1 MSRLISNIRRSFLAG
16 DSSLSWV
23 PVIEEMITHC
33 KAVTE
38 SLDETLVWAA
48 LSHFFVVVT
57 DGDSGL
63 EHLRNIGAEHFKPG
77 LTKICLANAPKSSSK
92 YKNNRSSKVN
102 KTFRFIDLFAG
113 IGGFH
118 IAMSENGGRPVFASE
133 WDDGARFTYC
143 RNFGFIPY
151 GDIREF
157 TLDEN
162 GEPLDKKTIR
172 KYVPECDILTAGFPC
187 QPFSLAGVSSRNF
200 HGIEHGLNCATQ
212 GTLFEDVVQI
222 AVATSAKAVM
232 LENVKNLASH
242 DSGRTLPVILSR
254 LRESNFR
261 VFPDAPFDGKV
272 APNWAVQD
280 SSHVSAQRRRRLYFV
295 AIRDEFATKPFVFPD
310 LKKSKNA
317 RVNIGEVI
325 DADDSM
331 TEDEKFK
338 HYGISLR
345 LWNSHKRRDRAHEL
359 KGNGFK
365 SGLMSDLTAKA
376 PTLVARYY
384 KDGKDCLIP
393 RKDDVF
399 GKRRPPRMLTPTECR
414 ILQTFPNW
422 FQLPEA
428 KTPAYKQ
435 LGNSITVKVAERITS
450 SLVRYLSLK

>member
-1 MSRLISNIRRSFLAG
+1 MSLLISNIRRRYESG

-23 PVIEEMITHC
+23 PVIEQMITHC
-33 KAVTE
+33 KLATK

-48 LSHFFVVVT
+48 LTHFFVVVT
-57 DGDSGL
+57 AGDSGI
-63 EHLRNIGAEHFKPG
+63 EHLRNIGVERYRSS
-77 LTKICLANAPKSSSK
+77 LTKICLANAPKSPSRHEKRKSPK
-92 YKNNRSSKVN
+92 SVN
-102 KTFRFIDLFAG
+102 TFRFIDLFAG

-118 IAMSENGGRPVFASE
+118 IAMSENGGRPVFVSE
-133 WDDGARFTYC
+133 WDDGARLTYC
-143 RNFGFIPY
+143 RNFGIVPY
-151 GDIREF
+151 GDLREF
-157 TLDEN
+157 TLSEG
-162 GEPLDKKTIR
+162 GEPLDKEAIR

-187 QPFSLAGVSSRNF
+187 QPFSVAGVSSRNF
-200 HGIEHGLNCATQ
+200 HGIEHGLKCTTQ

-222 AVATSAKAVM
+222 AVATRAKAVL

-242 DSGRTLPVILSR
+242 DSGRTLPVILAR
-254 LRESNFR
+254 LRESKFQI
-261 VFPDAPFDGKV
+261 FPDAPIDGKV
-272 APNWAVQD
+272 PPNWALQD
-280 SSHVSAQRRRRLYFV
+280 SSYVSAQRRRRLYFV
-295 AIRDEFATKPFVFPD
+295 AIKDEFVTTPFVFPK
-310 LKKSKNA
+310 LKNSKNSHI
-317 RVNIGEVI
+317 NIGEVI

-331 TEDEKFK
+331 TEDEKFQ

-345 LWNSHKRRDRAHEL
+345 LWNSHKRRDKAHQL
-359 KGNGFK
+359 KGNGFRT
-365 SGLMSDLTAKA
+365 GLMSDLTAKA

-393 RKDDVF
+393 RDDDLF
-399 GKRRPPRMLTPTECR
+399 GMRRPPRMLTPTECL